1 MSRPVTKISTVS
13 VAIFTGCV
21 DHVVDGLE
29 EADAEQ
35 GQRQRHEH
43 LERVEV
49 HRHPEHLEDVPVG
62 VLDELELRLARP
74 LGVVDRQEVQLVVVR
89 EERDGDRGD
98 AGEAGGQQPQ
108 VGQRHLA
115 PEGPQARVQVGDL
128 RPGEPLG
135 ELPDEPLG
143 GHPEHLVRALL
154 AGARADDLVDRLV
167 LLKDLD
173 QLGNP
178 LVRVRHVGVGPH
190 DDLALGPLGADPA
203 HRARAAVAVE
213 VHDLHLRETGRG
225 LVELGQRAVG
235 RRVVDAH
242 QLVGVAA
249 RVHRRRDALDLGDH
263 VPFLVV
269 ARQDDRDVGRGTF
282 FPHGAFILGNHL
294 AGSQL

>member
-13 VAIFTGCV
+13 VAILNGV
-21 DHVVDGLE
+21 VHHVVDGLD

-35 GQRQRHEH
+35 GQRERHEH

-62 VLDELELRLARP
+62 VLAELELRLACP
-74 LGVVDRQEVQLVVVR
+74 LVVVDRQEVDLVVVR

-98 AGEAGGQQPQ
+98 AGEPGGQQPQ

-115 PEGPQARVQVGDL
+115 PEGPQAGVQVGDP

-143 GHPEHLVRALL
+143 GHPEQLVRALL
-154 AGARADDLVDRLV
+154 AGPRADDLVDRLV

-173 QLGNP
+173 QLGDP

-203 HRARAAVAVE
+203 HGARSAVAVE
-213 VHDLHLRETGRG
+213 VDDLHLREAGRG
-225 LVELGQRAVG
+225 LVQLGERVVG
-235 RRVVDAH
+235 GRVVDAH
-242 QLVGVAA
+242 QLVRVAA
-249 RVHRRRDALDLGDH
+249 GVHRRRDPLNLGDH
-263 VPFLVV
+263 VPFLVI
-269 ARQDDRDVGRGTF
+269 ARQDDRHVGRGRF
-282 FPHGAFILGNHL
+282 LFAHGFVFGNHL